1 MSTPLPSTQKHK
13 NEKMTHLAKSS
24 LPVKRRYFL
33 RTNQLFCFRF
43 DIDKVIRQTYTHT
56 CMHTNI
62 QRCTYIIAYMHEFI
76 HKNKP
81 PIITSTTDNGKMI
94 FIHSFRIFLLR
105 LFKFTEFIRA
115 ELHWL
120 PMHRRIAFKILMLM
134 RNCLAD
140 QAPVYQEGALCPG
153 IIFAGPQVSPFCRAG

>member
-24 LPVKRRYFL
+24 LPVKRSYFL

-56 CMHTNI
+56 CMRTNI
-62 QRCTYIIAYMHEFI
+62 QRCTYIIAYIHDSYINYSVYITYMNSYMYTNIHEFI

-81 PIITSTTDNGKMI
+81 PIIT
-94 FIHSFRIFLLR
+94 
-105 LFKFTEFIRA
+105 
-115 ELHWL
+115 
-120 PMHRRIAFKILMLM
+120 
-134 RNCLAD
+134 
-140 QAPVYQEGALCPG
+140 
-153 IIFAGPQVSPFCRAG
+153 

>member
-43 DIDKVIRQTYTHT
+43 DIDKVIRQTYTYT

-62 QRCTYIIAYMHEFI
+62 QRSTYIIAYMHEFI

-81 PIITSTTDNGKMI
+81 HIITSTTDNGKMI
-94 FIHSFRIFLLR
+94 FIHSGYFYSASLSSLSSSV
-105 LFKFTEFIRA
+105 
-115 ELHWL
+115 
-120 PMHRRIAFKILMLM
+120 
-134 RNCLAD
+134 RNCT
-140 QAPVYQEGALCPG
+140 GCLCTGVLPLR
-153 IIFAGPQVSPFCRAG
+153 S